1 MDHVHERLQR
11 ELIAREEAQAL
22 RRLTVSQG
30 LVDFASNDYLG
41 FASDAHLKKLILAE
55 IAEMPFFGSGGSRLL
70 TGNNAYVE
78 LVENEIA
85 TFHDAPAALF
95 FNSGYE
101 ANSGLI
107 STIVHRHDFIF
118 YDAFIHASLREGI
131 RLSGA
136 KAYSFD
142 HNDVDSLQRLFEIHT
157 GNIFVVT
164 ESVFSMDGDI
174 APLSEILAL
183 TEKYHAALIL
193 DEAHATGVIGK
204 RGEGLAQH
212 LGLHSRIFARVH
224 TFGKAIGT
232 NGAVVLGNSILR
244 NYLINYCKPFIYTTA
259 PNYLQLAAV
268 RMAYR
273 YLQNNDQALKSLHR
287 NLAFMKSILAQ
298 SDYPQ
303 PVSTDAAIFSFIV
316 PGNDA
321 VKKLSSTMRAAGF
334 DVRPILSPTVQAGLE
349 RIRLCMHSFNTESQ
363 ISGAT
368 SILKSAMIN

>member
-11 ELIAREEAQAL
+11 ELLAREEAQAL

-41 FASDAHLKKLILAE
+41 FASDADLKKMILAE
-55 IAEMPFFGSGGSRLL
+55 IAEMPYFGSGGSRLL

-85 TFHDAPAALF
+85 AFHDARGALF

-136 KAYSFD
+136 KAYSFE
-142 HNDVDSLQRLFEIHT
+142 HNDVDSLKRLFEIHT

-212 LGLHSRIFARVH
+212 LGLHNRIFARVH

-232 NGAVVLGNSILR
+232 NGAVVLGSSILR

-273 YLQNNDQALKSLHR
+273 YLVTIQEPIRRLHHNLKYMKDKLHSVTY
-287 NLAFMKSILAQ
+287 A
-298 SDYPQ
+298 Q
-303 PVSTDAAIFSFIV
+303 PVSTDSAIFSFIV
-316 PGNDA
+316 PGNAA
-321 VKKLSSTMRAAGF
+321 VKKLSADLRIAGF
-334 DVRPILSPTVQAGLE
+334 DMRPILSPTIPAGSE
-349 RIRLCMHSFNTESQ
+349 RIRICLHAFNTDEE
-363 ISGAT
+363 IRGALQLLQT
-368 SILKSAMIN
+368 KI

>member
-1 MDHVHERLQR
+1 MDHVHERLHR

-41 FASDAHLKKLILAE
+41 FASDAYLKKMILAE

-85 TFHDAPAALF
+85 AFHDAPAALF

-174 APLSEILAL
+174 SPLSEILAL

-193 DEAHATGVIGK
+193 DEAHATGVIGN

-232 NGAVVLGNSILR
+232 NGAVVLGSTILR

-273 YLQNNDQALKSLHR
+273 YLVTIQEPIRRLHHNLKCMKDKLHSVTY
-287 NLAFMKSILAQ
+287 A
-298 SDYPQ
+298 Q
-303 PVSTDAAIFSFIV
+303 PVSTDSAIFSFIV
-316 PGNDA
+316 PGNAA
-321 VKKLSSTMRAAGF
+321 VKKLSADLRIAGF
-334 DVRPILSPTVQAGLE
+334 DMRPILSPTIPAGSE
-349 RIRLCMHSFNTESQ
+349 RIRICLHAFNTDEE
-363 ISGAT
+363 IRGALQLLQT
-368 SILKSAMIN
+368 KI